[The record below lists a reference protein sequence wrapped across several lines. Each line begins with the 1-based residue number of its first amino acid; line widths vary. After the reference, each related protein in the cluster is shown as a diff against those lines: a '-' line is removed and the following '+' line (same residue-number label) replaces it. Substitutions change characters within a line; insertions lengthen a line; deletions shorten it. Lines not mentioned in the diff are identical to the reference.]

1 MECPKCQENNPAD
14 AYYCHM
20 CGHQLRWK
28 INGWR
33 LFSIIISLLFILLG
47 IVFFMYYRNAEQRI
61 SDGIEAENRA
71 YYAESRANE
80 AELRAEEAESRAN
93 EAELRAEEAES
104 RANEAESRANEA
116 EESKIP
122 QQYYTRYKDQ
132 NIYYWD
138 GSFKKTSYMYGEVGT
153 YVEIYEQKDGYGL
166 SSYGWIPMD
175 CLRK

>member
-1 MECPKCQENNPAD
+1 MECPKCQEKNPYE

-61 SDGIEAENRA
+61 LDGIVAKNRA

-80 AELRAEEAESRAN
+80 AELRAN
-93 EAELRAEEAES
+93 EAELRAEEAEL
-104 RANEAESRANEA
+104 RADKAEK
-116 EESKIP
+116 SKIP
-122 QQYYTRYKDQ
+122 QQYYTKYKNQD
-132 NIYYWD
+132 IYYWD
-138 GSFKKTSYMYGEVGT
+138 GSFKKTSYMYEEVGT
-153 YVEIYEQKDGYGL
+153 CVEIYVQKDGYGL
-166 SSYGWIPMD
+166 SSYGWIPMS

>member
-1 MECPKCQENNPAD
+1 MECPKCQEKNPNE

-61 SDGIEAENRA
+61 LDGIEAENRA

-93 EAELRAEEAES
+93 EAELRAEEAEL
-104 RANEAESRANEA
+104 RADEAEK
-116 EESKIP
+116 SKIP
-122 QQYYTRYKDQ
+122 QKYYTKYKNQ
-132 NIYYWD
+132 NIYYWE
-138 GSFKKTSYMYGEVGT
+138 GTFKKTSYMYQEIGT
-153 YVEIYEQKDGYGL
+153 CVSIYVQKDGYGL
-166 SSYGWIPMD
+166 SIYGWIPMD

>member
-1 MECPKCQENNPAD
+1 MECPKCQEKNPNE

-61 SDGIEAENRA
+61 LDGIEAENRA

-80 AELRAEEAESRAN
+80 AELRAEEAELRAD
-93 EAELRAEEAES
+93 EAEK
-104 RANEAESRANEA
+104 
-116 EESKIP
+116 SKIP
-122 QQYYTRYKDQ
+122 QQYYTKYKNQ
-132 NIYYWD
+132 NIYYWE
-138 GSFKKTSYMYGEVGT
+138 GTFKKTSYMYQEIGT
-153 YVEIYEQKDGYGL
+153 CVNIYVQRDGYGL
-166 SSYGWIPMD
+166 SIYGWIPMD